1 LAVSLNATDKENS
14 NNIIRLGMM
23 EVREG
28 RHIADQA
35 VCLQC
40 LDLGR
45 PCIDSKMR
53 KDVIG
58 YENKNEEKHTYKRNN
73 SE

>member
-1 LAVSLNATDKENS
+1 
-14 NNIIRLGMM
+14 M

-28 RHIADQA
+28 RHISDQA

-45 PCIDSKMR
+45 PCIDSRMK
-53 KDVIG
+53 KEVIG
-58 YENKNEEKHTYKRNN
+58 YENKNEEKRGYKRKNV
-73 SE
+73 E

>member
-1 LAVSLNATDKENS
+1 
-14 NNIIRLGMM
+14 M
-23 EVREG
+23 REG
-28 RHIADQA
+28 RKTSNQV

-58 YENKNEEKHTYKRNN
+58 YENKNEEKRGYRRKNLE
-73 SE
+73 S

>member
-1 LAVSLNATDKENS
+1 LNATDKEN
-14 NNIIRLGMM
+14 NENIIRLGMM

-28 RHIADQA
+28 RHITDQA

-58 YENKNEEKHTYKRNN
+58 YENKNEEKRTYKRRNL
-73 SE
+73 E